1 MSSSRKS
8 TSSWRPPN
16 LPPSA
21 SIRSEFPVTCSPFPV
36 TFRRSAVLLSIALLC
51 PGAVKAQSGLVLR
64 WGGDAEGGAP
74 YVEADPNDPS
84 HVTGFDVEVAQV
96 LAAGL
101 GRSATFVQSG
111 FTTLDAAVSRGDF
124 DVALSGIED
133 SATRRSR
140 LSIT

>member
-1 MSSSRKS
+1 MACRRRSGRPRGGRGGPSASCSRSTRAMGSSRKS

-84 HVTGFDVEVAQV
+84 RVVGFDVEVAQL

-101 GRSATFVQSG
+101 
-111 FTTLDAAVSRGDF
+111 
-124 DVALSGIED
+124 
-133 SATRRSR
+133 
-140 LSIT
+140 